1 MKTFYL
7 TLTMIALLLLSTNA
21 AQAQT
26 TQPKLNQV
34 ELMKQFT
41 GTWETIAGKD
51 TTGFAEMKPYGTGFE
66 CSWKYITKGKI
77 TSEGKQLYGYDKKID
92 KFIYV
97 NMEKGKDIQ
106 IWAMWF
112 TSNNKFI
119 DIPYSYVAN
128 TDNAIFKFEGEIKSP
143 DAWSEAAFNNGKQAQ
158 TDNYT
163 RVKK

>member
-97 NMEKGKDIQ
+97 NLEKGKDIDQ
-106 IWAMWF
+106 IKAQWF
-112 TSNNKFI
+112 ISTNKYKVTYYN
-119 DIPYSYVAN
+119 DIENPDKSSFNV
-128 TDNAIFKFEGEIKSP
+128 EGEFKSP
-143 DAWSEAAFNNGKQAQ
+143 NSLTETWIKNGKPFHI
-158 TDNYT
+158 DRWT
-163 RVKK
+163 RTK